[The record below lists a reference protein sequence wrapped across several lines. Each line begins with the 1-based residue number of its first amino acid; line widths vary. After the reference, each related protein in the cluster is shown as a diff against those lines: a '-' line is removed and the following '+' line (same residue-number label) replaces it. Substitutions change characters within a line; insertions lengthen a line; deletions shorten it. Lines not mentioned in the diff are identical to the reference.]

1 MPVKYKPLYCCDGC
15 GNEFE
20 DSNKVR
26 IFESVVKS
34 GDETKIY
41 IQTGMYCIECIPL
54 ALDFKNENPETV
66 VNIDPKQALAAED
79 DLFEKQYEK
88 ILNKLAQ
95 DNYIHFGIQEENP
108 IETLYKKIDKELQE
122 SFDNVD
128 EKFKL
133 INKDIKQLNN
143 RSTELYNMIKDI
155 DKKETRT
162 SESMEDQILREE
174 ARNLS
179 KKPVLTEEEF
189 KKEFFK
195 NQESL
200 PANWPSP
207 SELVGIEESHETEDI
222 NSLKHGDELTEKYV
236 EHITSPKESQTTSQE
251 PETTTE
257 NINSET
263 EEDEFES
270 IGADHGKYLILRL
283 IDEEI
288 SERKFAQKNGYKDT
302 KDLREACGL
311 KSLIGLYYSTNK
323 YTNTPTDFIVEP
335 YEDQKIINKMFF
347 GVPNIV
353 KRNIFVARELNIALI
368 EKDLFADK
376 IESISFEVPEK
387 LKDVEIVIP
396 IEKDDLPANISKDK
410 LKSFVNDAAK
420 ALNETKPNVYKEA
433 ETGFREMKEEAVR
446 TGKPV
451 ITATQKKIFSK
462 DKIGDDYI

>member
-1 MPVKYKPLYCCDGC
+1 MGVKFKPLYSCDGC
-15 GNEFE
+15 GE
-20 DSNKVR
+20 DHEDPDKVR
-26 IFESVVKS
+26 IFESIVKS
-34 GDETKIY
+34 GDESKQY
-41 IQTGMYCIECIPL
+41 IKSGMFCLSCIPL
-54 ALDFKNENPETV
+54 ALDFENKVPETV
-66 VNIDPKQALAAED
+66 QIVDPKKALADAEN
-79 DLFEKQYEK
+79 LFEKQYEK

-95 DNYIHFGIQEENP
+95 DNYITFGIQD
-108 IETLYKKIDKELQE
+108 ETSTEREIR
-122 SFDNVD
+122 
-128 EKFKL
+128 
-133 INKDIKQLNN
+133 DIKAKLVEIE
-143 RSTELYNMIKDI
+143 RSLKLSITP
-155 DKKETRT
+155 TQ
-162 SESMEDQILREE
+162 ESMEDQILREE
-174 ARNLS
+174 ARNFV
-179 KKPVLTEEEF
+179 KHGAQTIPEKEF
-189 KKEFFK
+189 KETIKTFIK

-200 PANWPSP
+200 PADWPSP
-207 SELVGIEESHETEDI
+207 SELVGKEDL

-236 EHITSPKESQTTSQE
+236 EHITSPEDPQETTVEGEVVSINGEYIEPQTTSQE

-263 EEDEFES
+263 EEDAFES
-270 IGADHGKYLILRL
+270 IGEDHGKYLILRL

-376 IESISFEVPEK
+376 IESISFEVPETIK
-387 LKDVEIVIP
+387 SPEVIIP
-396 IEKDDLPANISKDK
+396 KGEENLVPNISKDK
-410 LKSFVNDAAK
+410 LKSFVSDAAK
-420 ALNETKPNVYKEA
+420 TLNETKPNVYKEQ
-433 ETGFREMKEEAVR
+433 ETGFREMKEEAIR

-451 ITATQKKIFSK
+451 ITATQKKIFSR

>member
-162 SESMEDQILREE
+162 VIHHVDELAELQSLIECGPTFCAITRFEIEYCGPKETIKKSMEQ
-174 ARNLS
+174 
-179 KKPVLTEEEF
+179 
-189 KKEFFK
+189 
-195 NQESL
+195 
-200 PANWPSP
+200 
-207 SELVGIEESHETEDI
+207 
-222 NSLKHGDELTEKYV
+222 
-236 EHITSPKESQTTSQE
+236 
-251 PETTTE
+251 
-257 NINSET
+257 
-263 EEDEFES
+263 
-270 IGADHGKYLILRL
+270 
-283 IDEEI
+283 
-288 SERKFAQKNGYKDT
+288 
-302 KDLREACGL
+302 
-311 KSLIGLYYSTNK
+311 
-323 YTNTPTDFIVEP
+323 
-335 YEDQKIINKMFF
+335 
-347 GVPNIV
+347 
-353 KRNIFVARELNIALI
+353 
-368 EKDLFADK
+368 
-376 IESISFEVPEK
+376 
-387 LKDVEIVIP
+387 
-396 IEKDDLPANISKDK
+396 
-410 LKSFVNDAAK
+410 
-420 ALNETKPNVYKEA
+420 
-433 ETGFREMKEEAVR
+433 
-446 TGKPV
+446 
-451 ITATQKKIFSK
+451 
-462 DKIGDDYI
+462 